1 MANFNIDYLV
11 IAGGG
16 AGGVIGGGGGA
27 GGFRTS
33 FGTGNINGGLT
44 TVETSQNLT
53 TNTPYTLIV
62 GAGGIATNTPGSSGP
77 GGTSGSGGN
86 SSFAGATT
94 VLCTGGGGGG
104 SYNYGVGGSGGS
116 GGGGSSRGSSIAGGS
131 RVTTPVQ
138 GFNGGNNNSSSPY
151 PAGGGGG
158 AARAGVANTSA
169 GPTSGGTALAS
180 SITGTPILY
189 AGGGGGGYQSYYSGS
204 INISGGGGGA
214 SDGAASDNATNA
226 IANTGSGGGGGGFGT
241 NLYYGKGGNGGSGI
255 VILRYV
261 TADVAGYTT
270 TGSTPTEDTTTIP
283 GQTILSFT
291 TVGTGTITFTP
302 PPPPTPFD
310 GTRVTTPVT
319 NFNKTGTG
327 EGLKI
332 PSGDNSNQPVG
343 ALAEQGMIRN
353 DTEETVDNS
362 ASAIAH
368 YNGTAWQY
376 FAATESADYPLI
388 PSQNFNTV
396 LYTGNGS
403 SSGQAITG
411 VGFKPDLVWVKRRN
425 AASRH
430 QIQHSLEAGWIDSS
444 DTIPY
449 APSQAHIDFR
459 PVSTYDSD
467 GFTIPT
473 NYTYNN
479 NASGTYVAWC
489 FKAGGLINKSA
500 DFNGSSSYIQTSLS
514 LNAASNSISFWFNAD
529 SVGSQNFCLYF
540 NNRGGRI
547 DININGIGSNTPST
561 SAESILINSTT
572 AIAGWNFVSIV
583 FTGWASSYS
592 AGSYG
597 SAITAN
603 VYLNGGAAVS
613 VNPTPYGQSDG
624 LRIGRSGGGYYYDGL
639 IGQVRVFDSALTS
652 SDITALYNETA
663 ADNSILNYPQGAG
676 CVAAYPLGENAN
688 DLSNTYNGS
697 SSNVTFGKPGYLTRN
712 TEGTIESTVSA
723 NVAAG
728 FSVVEVT
735 DHTNT
740 QTIGHGLDSAPELI
754 ITKVLDSSSY
764 NWYVYHKDLGNDKY
778 LNLNTTGAANTDN
791 FWNYTFPTSSVFT
804 HRFSS
809 TAFDMIYYCFHS
821 VDGYSKVGSYVGD
834 GGTNN
839 FISTGFEPAFV
850 MIKRTDSTS
859 NWRIFDNK
867 RGTQKELYANSTAAE
882 PSSVSYINFN
892 DLGFTLTSN
901 GGWINNLNGEFIYMA
916 LATS

>member
-104 SYNYGVGGSGGS
+104 NYANGVGGSGGS

-169 GPTSGGTALAS
+169 GSTSGGTALAS

-255 VILRYV
+255 VILRYA
-261 TADVAGYTT
+261 TADANYTT

-291 TVGTGTITFTP
+291 TVGTGIITFTVPP

-310 GTRVTTPVT
+310 GTKVTNPVT
-319 NFNKTGTG
+319 GFNKTGTS
-327 EGLKI
+327 EGLKL

-353 DTEETVDNS
+353 DTEETVDSS

-368 YNGTAWQY
+368 YNGTNWQY
-376 FAATESADYPLI
+376 FAATESAVPLVYSTFAAWDVGNTI
-388 PSQNFNTV
+388 SYGGTGNTLYNIVNNPTGFNFTKYGGVSYDGVNKSFNFNGATGSNGAYMRFPQNAMNIPTGFTV
-396 LYTGNGS
+396 SMWVNFTAFPTITTLYAYGYSPSLRQQLSSTQMRYYVTPGPGGNYTPYFNHGMTTGNWYNITMVINNSNAISPTTIKTYISQEGDS
-403 SSGQAITG
+403 TATLKQTVNTNHGAHQNTNQLYFGCNVQNYNANFNGQLRVMEIYNSELNQT
-411 VGFKPDLVWVKRRN
+411 D
-425 AASRH
+425 
-430 QIQHSLEAGWIDSS
+430 
-444 DTIPY
+444 
-449 APSQAHIDFR
+449 IDFI
-459 PVSTYDSD
+459 V
-467 GFTIPT
+467 
-473 NYTYNN
+473 N
-479 NASGTYVAWC
+479 
-489 FKAGGLINKSA
+489 
-500 DFNGSSSYIQTSLS
+500 Q
-514 LNAASNSISFWFNAD
+514 
-529 SVGSQNFCLYF
+529 GSQ
-540 NNRGGRI
+540 
-547 DININGIGSNTPST
+547 
-561 SAESILINSTT
+561 
-572 AIAGWNFVSIV
+572 
-583 FTGWASSYS
+583 
-592 AGSYG
+592 
-597 SAITAN
+597 
-603 VYLNGGAAVS
+603 
-613 VNPTPYGQSDG
+613 Q
-624 LRIGRSGGGYYYDGL
+624 
-639 IGQVRVFDSALTS
+639 
-652 SDITALYNETA
+652 
-663 ADNSILNYPQGAG
+663 
-676 CVAAYPLGENAN
+676 
-688 DLSNTYNGS
+688 
-697 SSNVTFGKPGYLTRN
+697 
-712 TEGTIESTVSA
+712 
-723 NVAAG
+723 
-728 FSVVEVT
+728 
-735 DHTNT
+735 
-740 QTIGHGLDSAPELI
+740 
-754 ITKVLDSSSY
+754 
-764 NWYVYHKDLGNDKY
+764 
-778 LNLNTTGAANTDN
+778 
-791 FWNYTFPTSSVFT
+791 
-804 HRFSS
+804 
-809 TAFDMIYYCFHS
+809 
-821 VDGYSKVGSYVGD
+821 
-834 GGTNN
+834 
-839 FISTGFEPAFV
+839 
-850 MIKRTDSTS
+850 
-859 NWRIFDNK
+859 
-867 RGTQKELYANSTAAE
+867 
-882 PSSVSYINFN
+882 
-892 DLGFTLTSN
+892 
-901 GGWINNLNGEFIYMA
+901 
-916 LATS
+916 

>member
-11 IAGGG
+11 VAGGG
-16 AGGVIGGGGGA
+16 AGGAGGTNVTGGGGGA
-27 GGFRTS
+27 GGFLNS
-33 FGTGNINGGLT
+33 SLSSILT
-44 TVETSQNLT
+44 TSSLDIT
-53 TNTPYTLIV
+53 V
-62 GAGGIATNTPGSSGP
+62 GDGAPALP
-77 GGTSGSGGN
+77 GTSDLGGSRGSN
-86 SSFAGATT
+86 SIISGSNITT
-94 VLCTGGGGGG
+94 ITAIGGGGGG
-104 SYNYGVGGSGGS
+104 GNNSDSPQASGGS
-116 GGGGSSRGSSIAGGS
+116 GGGGKESNGTPGGGEPGQGSSGATGS
-131 RVTTPVQ
+131 ET
-138 GFNGGNNNSSSPY
+138 GNL
-151 PAGGGGG
+151 G
-158 AARAGVANTSA
+158 
-169 GPTSGGTALAS
+169 
-180 SITGTPILY
+180 
-189 AGGGGGGYQSYYSGS
+189 
-204 INISGGGGGA
+204 GGGGGA
-214 SDGAASDNATNA
+214 SQTGQGGNGGNGSSSNITGTAVFYAGGGSANNNNNQAGIGGQGGGGNAPTSGAGQDGAA
-226 IANTGSGGGGGGFGT
+226 NTGGGGSGAFG
-241 NLYYGKGGNGGSGI
+241 NSSGPSGAGGSGI
-255 VILRYV
+255 VILRYA
-261 TADVAGYTT
+261 TADANYTT
-270 TGSTPTEDTTTIP
+270 TGLTPTQTTNGTD
-283 GQTILSFT
+283 TILSFT

-310 GTRVTTPVT
+310 GTRATTPVT
-319 NFNKTGTG
+319 GFNKTSIS
-327 EGLKI
+327 EGLKL

-343 ALAEQGMIRN
+343 ALTEQGMIRN
-353 DTEETVDNS
+353 DTEETVDSS
-362 ASAIAH
+362 ASAMTH

-376 FAATESADYPLI
+376 FAATESVDNPLFA
-388 PSQNFNTV
+388 SQNFNTV
-396 LYTGNGS
+396 IYNGNGS

-489 FKAGGLINKSA
+489 WKAGGLINKSA

-688 DLSNTYNGS
+688 DLSNTYNGTA
-697 SSNVTFGKPGYLTRN
+697 SNVTFGKPGYLTRN

-804 HRFSS
+804 HRFSG
-809 TAFDMIYYCFHS
+809 TAFDMIYYCWHS
-821 VDGYSKVGSYVGD
+821 VPGYSKVGSYTGN
-834 GGTNN
+834 GTTDNK
-839 FISTGFEPAFV
+839 IVTGFQPAFV
-850 MIKRTDSTS
+850 MIKNTSSAPTRWLILDNARDPNNPAYKTLSPDLTYAEDTNTSYWLLDWEADGFRLKYGADSEF
-859 NWRIFDNK
+859 NQL
-867 RGTQKELYANSTAAE
+867 GAN
-882 PSSVSYINFN
+882 
-892 DLGFTLTSN
+892 
-901 GGWINNLNGEFIYMA
+901 FIYIA
-916 LATS
+916 FATSYN

>member
-11 IAGGG
+11 VAGGGGSAYGAGG
-16 AGGVIGGGGGA
+16 AGGYLTNIGGTSISLEKAITYTVTVGAGGVSRPGAGQPGGNGGPSEFSGTGITTITAAGGGGGNDA
-27 GGFRTS
+27 
-33 FGTGNINGGLT
+33 
-44 TVETSQNLT
+44 
-53 TNTPYTLIV
+53 
-62 GAGGIATNTPGSSGP
+62 GAG
-77 GGTSGSGGN
+77 
-86 SSFAGATT
+86 
-94 VLCTGGGGGG
+94 V
-104 SYNYGVGGSGGS
+104 SGGS
-116 GGGGSSRGSSIAGGS
+116 GGGGGY
-131 RVTTPVQ
+131 T
-138 GFNGGNNNSSSPY
+138 
-151 PAGGGGG
+151 GGGGG
-158 AARAGVANTSA
+158 AGNTPSTTPSQGNAGGNGV
-169 GPTSGGTALAS
+169 GG
-180 SITGTPILY
+180 GNY
-189 AGGGGGGYQSYYSGS
+189 AGGGGGGAFAAGENGTSGS
-204 INISGGGGGA
+204 ASGSNGGDGLENNITGTPTYYAGGGGA
-214 SDGAASDNATNA
+214 FQEFNGTFPAT
-226 IANTGSGGGGGGFGT
+226 TGGQGGGGAGGLSGTPGTDGLGGGAGGFVST
-241 NLYYGKGGNGGSGI
+241 GGSGV
-255 VILRYV
+255 VILRYA
-261 TADVAGYTT
+261 TADANYTT

-291 TVGTGTITFTP
+291 TVGTGTITFTALP

-310 GTRVTTPVT
+310 GTRATTPVT
-319 NFNKTGTG
+319 GFNKTSIS
-327 EGLKI
+327 EGLKL

-353 DTEETVDNS
+353 DTEETVDSS

-821 VDGYSKVGSYVGD
+821 VDGYSKIGSYVGD